1 MSKDRLTEAWAH
13 PRGVAGHLAG
23 LEMSVGKRPAVDL
36 ALDLMDLAGAA
47 RVVEVGCGPGVATKA
62 LAARAPHGSVTGI
75 DPSPVMLAQAR
86 LRNRAAIAAGRVR
99 LLTGRAETLP
109 VDASAEF
116 THYLSMYSAGFWE
129 SIHDGLREAH
139 RVLVPSGRLVIL
151 VRPAKAPA
159 PMSLA
164 ERIADLAR
172 SVGFDGAAA
181 DRRRLGRRGVDV
193 VQARSRS
200 A

>member
-1 MSKDRLTEAWAH
+1 
-13 PRGVAGHLAG
+13 
-23 LEMSVGKRPAVDL
+23 MSVGKRPAVDL
-36 ALDLMDLAGAA
+36 ALDLLDLSDAA

-62 LAARAPHGSVTGI
+62 LAARTPSGSVTGI
-75 DPSPVMLAQAR
+75 DPSPSMLAQAR
-86 LRNRAAIAAGRVR
+86 LRNRAAVAAGRVQ

-109 VDASAEF
+109 VQESAVF

-129 SIHDGLREAH
+129 SVHDGLREAR
-139 RVLVPSGRLVIL
+139 RVLVPDGRLVIL
-151 VRPAKAPA
+151 VRPTKAPA

-164 ERIADLAR
+164 ERIAELAR

-181 DRRRLGRRGVDV
+181 ETRRLGRRAVDV